1 MVQGPRL
8 DLRQSQTL
16 SMTPQLQQAIKL
28 LQMTN
33 LELGEFLAEELE
45 RNPLLEEQK
54 PEDITDLN
62 SDDPLKSK
70 AEEEWHKDANNRERM
85 REFEI
90 DARENQDMG
99 RGEEKPMGDERDL
112 DTSYEN
118 NYTNS
123 SNEDRIEAGS
133 EDPSVYETRDQS
145 MTGISG
151 SGGDVKFDNPDY
163 NFENRLSD
171 DGDLMSH
178 LVDQIK
184 LNFADEKDRMIAA
197 VFIDHL
203 DEAGYLHA
211 DLDKMAN
218 DLGAKKQDLDRI
230 LNRLQGFEPTGIF
243 ARSLKE
249 CLSLQLAENNRL
261 DPMMQDFIDNLE
273 LLEKHDF
280 AGLRKIVGC
289 SEEDMMD
296 MLSEI
301 KALNP
306 KPASVFDNFVSQ
318 TMVPDVL
325 MKKLPKSAGGGWSV
339 ELNSDTLPRVLVNK
353 KYYAEVKS
361 VAKDKESKAFISEHW
376 QNANWLVKA
385 MDQRANTIL
394 KVSQEI
400 IRKQEMFFVYGIE
413 YLKPLVLRDVAEAI
427 GMHESTVSRVT
438 NGKFMATPRGVF
450 ELKYFFTSAINSAS
464 GAIDYSSES
473 VKAKIKNL
481 IDQEDKT
488 KILSD
493 AKIVDLLKDDGV
505 EIARRTV
512 VKYREAMGYGSSVQR
527 RREKNPKL

>member
-33 LELGEFLAEELE
+33 LELSEFLAEELE
-45 RNPLLEEQK
+45 KNPLLEQQR
-54 PEDITDLN
+54 PEDITNLN
-62 SDDPLKSK
+62 ADDPLKSK
-70 AEEEWHKDANNRERM
+70 AEEDWHKSAEHEERARDQEFKTREH
-85 REFEI
+85 
-90 DARENQDMG
+90 QDEA
-99 RGEEKPMGDERDL
+99 RGEERPLGDESDL

-123 SNEDRIEAGS
+123 SAEDRIEAGS

-145 MTGISG
+145 MEGING
-151 SGGDVKFDNPDY
+151 SGGDLKFDNPDY
-163 NFENRLSD
+163 NFENRISD
-171 DGDLMSH
+171 EGDLMSH

-184 LNFADEKDRMIAA
+184 LTFEAEKDRMVAA
-197 VFIDHL
+197 IFIDHL
-203 DEAGYLHA
+203 DEAGYVHV
-211 DLDKMAN
+211 DLDKMAD
-218 DLGAKKQDLDRI
+218 DLGTTPEYLNDI
-230 LNRLQGFEPTGIF
+230 LNKLQGLEPTGIF

-249 CLSLQLAENNRL
+249 CLSLQLQEKNRL
-261 DPMMQDFIDNLE
+261 DPMMEDFLDNLDY
-273 LLEKHDF
+273 LERHDF
-280 AGLRKIVGC
+280 AGLRKKIGC
-289 SEEDMMD
+289 DEDDMVD

-301 KALNP
+301 KSLNP
-306 KPASVFDNFVSQ
+306 KPAGVFDNFVSQ
-318 TMVPDVL
+318 TMIPDVI

-339 ELNSDTLPRVLVNK
+339 ELNAETLPRVLVNK
-353 KYYAEVKS
+353 KYYAEVKA
-361 VAKDKESKAFISEHW
+361 VAKDKASKAFISEHW

-394 KVSQEI
+394 KVAQEI
-400 IRKQEMFFVYGIE
+400 IRKQDAFFVYGIE

-450 ELKYFFTSAINSAS
+450 ELKYFFSSAINSS
-464 GAIDYSSES
+464 NGAIDYSSES

-481 IDQEDKT
+481 IDAEDPK
-488 KILSD
+488 KVLSD
-493 AKIVDLLKDDGV
+493 AKVVDLLKKDGV